1 MRAMNLLNKLS
12 ITKKIYLI
20 PIIGSIS
27 FVFYLS
33 LSTITAN
40 KNVQMLSK
48 AKDVQFPVVQYSKEV
63 SVSIVRISEMLNGAV
78 TTGETE
84 AIDTADTLADQI
96 HSLINKMGAIS
107 PDFAGDKQK
116 MESQFDNY
124 YQQARS
130 LSMGMIDGTI
140 NFEKL
145 PEMGKEM
152 SSAYERVTTT
162 VEQFNKQNVEKFQN
176 DISYAN
182 ESAESLVSTGYIM
195 GVITISLLFGAAVPI
210 VAGITSSLSNVI
222 KSLRDLAEG
231 EGDLTIRLESKTHDE
246 VGELVVYF
254 NRFIEKLQNT
264 IKQVVDIA
272 LPLSTMASTVSS
284 TAEETSD
291 ITMIQQQGTQNAKN
305 AVEDLNMSVHSVA
318 DNAAQAAASSIET
331 SSISSQGAEVVDK
344 TVSTIHEL
352 AATVE
357 KSSDV
362 IDKLDNDANQVGV
375 ILDVIRGIAEQTNLL
390 ALNAAIE
397 AARAGEQG
405 RGFAVVADEVRTLAS
420 RTQDST
426 IEIQTTIEKLQAA
439 AKEAVNAM
447 SSGKTLAE
455 SSVEQ
460 VSAAGKSLE
469 EITNSVAQINSMTAD
484 IANAT
489 EAQSDSAK
497 QIVSHVDD
505 ISSST
510 EKTHQASEELASV
523 SGDLAHLA
531 NNLEVIAKGF
541 KV

>member
-1 MRAMNLLNKLS
+1 MNFLNKLS

-27 FVFYLS
+27 FIFYLT

-40 KNVQMLSK
+40 QNVLMLSK

-63 SVSIVRISEMLNGAV
+63 SVSIVRISEMLSGAV
-78 TTGETE
+78 TTGET
-84 AIDTADTLADQI
+84 DTIESANKLATQI
-96 HSLINKMGAIS
+96 HSLIDKIGAIS
-107 PDFAGDKQK
+107 PEFANDKQK
-116 MESQFDNY
+116 MKSQFDDY
-124 YQQARS
+124 YNQAKNLS
-130 LSMGMIDGTI
+130 LGMIDGTI

-152 SSAYERVTTT
+152 TDAYQLVSTT
-162 VEQFNKQNVEKFQN
+162 VENFNKKNVETFEN

-182 ESAESLVSTGYIM
+182 ASAEDLVSTGYIM
-195 GVITISLLFGAAVPI
+195 GIITISLLFGAAVPI
-210 VAGITSSLSNVI
+210 VAGITSSLGNVI
-222 KSLRDLAEG
+222 SSLRDLAEG
-231 EGDLTIRLESKTHDE
+231 EGDLTIRLETKTDDE

-254 NRFIEKLQNT
+254 NRFIEKLQIT
-264 IKQVVDIA
+264 IKKVVDIA

-284 TAEETSD
+284 TAEETNS
-291 ITMIQQQGTQNAKN
+291 ITMIQQQGAQNAKD
-305 AVEDLNMSVHSVA
+305 AVESLNISVHSVA
-318 DNAAQAAASSIET
+318 DNAAQAASASTET
-331 SSISSQGAEVVDK
+331 SKISSEGAEVVER
-344 TVSTIHEL
+344 TVATIHQL
-352 AATVE
+352 AETVE

-362 IDKLDNDANQVGV
+362 IDQLDNDANQVGV

-420 RTQDST
+420 RTQTST

-447 SSGKTLAE
+447 SSGKELAE
-455 SSVEQ
+455 NSVEQ
-460 VSAAGKSLE
+460 VSAAGRSLE
-469 EITNSVAQINSMTAD
+469 AITSSVAQINSMTAD
-484 IANAT
+484 IASAT

-510 EKTHQASEELASV
+510 AKTHQASEELASV

-531 NNLEVIAKGF
+531 NDLEVLAKGF